1 MLHEFEFVGLENPR
15 IVNAMSVK
23 LFTYN
28 RFANHK
34 TLIKVTIRESE
45 FVSRLI
51 FNLTDVSG
59 LGTSS
64 TDNSPIRITNQSASW
79 GTVKPNR

>member
-1 MLHEFEFVGLENPR
+1 MLHKFEYVGLENPR

-28 RFANHK
+28 RSTNHK

-59 LGTSS
+59 LSTSS
-64 TDNSPIRITNQSASW
+64 TITHQAVLPTNQLAEE
-79 GTVKPNR
+79 P